1 MKKEMCCREFQY
13 WSRSSRTASVE
24 LDIAPSRCA
33 GGSSPVCQPHFD
45 NMASRRHISRINGK
59 PLPDFVFY
67 GSIISYPA
75 AFPCPFVTENC
86 IQDENLILH
95 VSAVAV
101 TRALCEMIM
110 MQMFFVWGG
119 GWGLHLTWG
128 SVTFLT
134 QCKVGFFGRYEHVT
148 CLKCKILCICIS
160 QSQWFCPRLFGA
172 CQELLAYR
180 WHL

>member
-1 MKKEMCCREFQY
+1 MCCREFQY

-24 LDIAPSRCA
+24 LDIAPPRCEW
-33 GGSSPVCQPHFD
+33 GSSPDCQPHFD

-59 PLPDFVFY
+59 TLPDFVFY

-75 AFPCPFVTENC
+75 TFPHPFVTENC
-86 IQDENLILH
+86 IRDESLILH

-110 MQMFFVWGG
+110 MQMFFVWSG

-128 SVTFLT
+128 PVTFPT
-134 QCKVGFFGRYEHVT
+134 QREVGFLWIREHVT
-148 CLKCKILCICIS
+148 CLIYKILCVCIS
-160 QSQWFCPRLFGA
+160 QSQWFSPRLLGTG
-172 CQELLAYR
+172 
-180 WHL
+180 